1 MSHYHAVTMKSS
13 LRAAA
18 SVCLATV
25 LALVLGACQPE
36 QEGPPVQPQAARP
49 GLSVIASFE
58 PLAFL
63 VREMAPEG
71 TSVACLTPAGAEPH
85 DLELT
90 PGDVTALL
98 EADLVVYLRGL
109 QPAVDR
115 VLARRLAPTFDV
127 LAVPGLELLSSS
139 PGVLDPHVWLDP
151 LRFARVAWAL
161 APLLGSGADPQAT
174 YSRLEALDRELE
186 AALATCEH
194 RRLVTAHAAFGY
206 LCDRYGFE
214 QVALAGFDP
223 EGEPTPR
230 DLARLV
236 AEARSS
242 GAGVVFGDR
251 QTPSSVIET
260 LAREAGAKTVLLHP
274 LESLSAEEIAAGKD
288 YYAVMRENLAVLV
301 EALECRQPSS

>member
-1 MSHYHAVTMKSS
+1 MRHRAPLPS
-13 LRAAA
+13 LIP
-18 SVCLATV
+18 LLLT
-25 LALVLGACQPE
+25 LGLGACRAE
-36 QEGPPVQPQAARP
+36 QEAAPRQPAEPRP
-49 GLSVIASFE
+49 GRRVIATFE

-63 VREMAPEG
+63 VREMAPAG
-71 TSVACLTPAGAEPH
+71 TSVTCLTPAGADPH

-98 EADLVVYLRGL
+98 EVDLVVTLHGL

-115 VLARRLAPTFDV
+115 VLARRLAPTFDA
-127 LAVPGLELLSSS
+127 LAVPDL
-139 PGVLDPHVWLDP
+139 GVLSTGTGAVDPHVWLDP

-161 APLLGSGADPQAT
+161 GPLLGPDADPQAT
-174 YSRLEALDRELE
+174 YSRLEALDRQLE
-186 AALATCEH
+186 AALGSCEH

-214 QVALAGFDP
+214 QVALGGFDP

-236 AEARSS
+236 AEAKES
-242 GAGVVFGDR
+242 GTGVVFGDR
-251 QTPSSVIET
+251 RTPSSVIET
-260 LAREAGAKTVLLHP
+260 LAREAGAETALLHT
-274 LESLSAEEIAAGKD
+274 LESLSAEEVAAGKD

-301 EALECRQPSS
+301 EVLECRQPSS